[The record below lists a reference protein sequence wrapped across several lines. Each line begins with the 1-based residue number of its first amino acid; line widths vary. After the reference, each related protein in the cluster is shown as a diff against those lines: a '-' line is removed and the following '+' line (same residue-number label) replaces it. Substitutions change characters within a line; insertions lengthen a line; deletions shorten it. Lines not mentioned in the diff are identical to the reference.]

1 MQIIK
6 EVKIKIESVID
17 NLDPSGLVEGES
29 ERNITEHTG
38 SYSFSE
44 ERTTLTYSETGE
56 GGKVDSEII
65 YENGSVRVKRFGA
78 IESDLLFK
86 EGEHSLSLY
95 SVPPYKFD
103 ADVFARR
110 IRVDLSEMSGKIE
123 LFYNMKIGGAEK
135 SARMKIWIS
144 PSSNQT

>member
-78 IESDLLFK
+78 IESDLIFK
-86 EGEHSLSLY
+86 EGEFRKGQKLALCRHG
-95 SVPPYKFD
+95 
-103 ADVFARR
+103 R
-110 IRVDLSEMSGKIE
+110 IFPLQSPGLGRDLSV
-123 LFYNMKIGGAEK
+123 LF
-135 SARMKIWIS
+135 R
-144 PSSNQT
+144 

>member
-1 MQIIK
+1 MQIVK
-6 EVKIKIESVID
+6 EAKIKIESVRD

-29 ERNITEHTG
+29 EKNLTEHSA

-44 ERTTLTYSETGE
+44 ERTVITYSEVGE

-65 YENGSVRVKRFGA
+65 YENGSVRAKRFGA

-110 IRVDLSEMSGKIE
+110 IRVDLSEMGGKIE